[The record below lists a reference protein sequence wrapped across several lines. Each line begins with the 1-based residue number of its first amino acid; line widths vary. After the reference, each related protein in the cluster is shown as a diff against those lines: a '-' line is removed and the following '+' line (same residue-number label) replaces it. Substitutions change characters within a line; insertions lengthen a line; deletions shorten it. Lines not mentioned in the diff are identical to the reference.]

1 MKTILITIA
10 YILLSFSVIQGQEK
24 DKNKELIESIK
35 FKFKGG
41 TKPTIFVDGKKFEFD
56 LHIIDKDQ
64 IKSVSVVK
72 GEMAIEKYN
81 SPNGVILITT
91 KGKGKEKEKEKENS
105 EVILNSKNR
114 IPLVIINGK
123 VSDQKTLQNL
133 NTKDIE
139 KINIL
144 KGKKA
149 LEEYKSKNGVILVT
163 LKKKKESNK

>member
-35 FKFKGG
+35 FKFKEG

-91 KGKGKEKEKEKENS
+91 KGKGKEKENS

-149 LEEYKSKNGVILVT
+149 LEE
-163 LKKKKESNK
+163 